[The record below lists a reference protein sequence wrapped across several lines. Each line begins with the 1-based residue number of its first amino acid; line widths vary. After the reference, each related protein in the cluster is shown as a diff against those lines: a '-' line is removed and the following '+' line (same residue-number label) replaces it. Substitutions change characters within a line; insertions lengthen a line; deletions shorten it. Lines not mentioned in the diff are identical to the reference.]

1 MKPTGRLGTNRYTR
15 VMAPQ
20 PRGVYNER
28 DDSGSYGGLTDR
40 GGCRMGTRF
49 LARTIGCLMLLGAV
63 SAGVLP
69 AMGHGVVVGGTGGF
83 VSFGLLPSLV
93 PFISTGQVVVVTTRT
108 FNSQVGG
115 VNSRFVVTSI
125 ALTPTVV
132 GVPSVLPF
140 PNPMLVSP
148 QTFPN
153 PMLAQTNGVVV
164 GDPPMGGAVAVS
176 DPPMGG
182 VGDPPAARHG
192 TAVDPRGVNACVM
205 SSCRLEQALTNR
217 RLIREQNLTFG
228 SEP

>member
-1 MKPTGRLGTNRYTR
+1 
-15 VMAPQ
+15 
-20 PRGVYNER
+20 
-28 DDSGSYGGLTDR
+28 
-40 GGCRMGTRF
+40 MGTRF
-49 LARTIGCLMLLGAV
+49 LARTIGGLMLLGAI

-69 AMGHGVVVGGTGGF
+69 AMGHGFVAGANGF
-83 VSFGLLPSLV
+83 ATFGLLPSIV

-140 PNPMLVSP
+140 PNPMLVSSQP
-148 QTFPN
+148 FSN

-164 GDPPMGGAVAVS
+164 GDPPMGGMAAA
-176 DPPMGG
+176 
-182 VGDPPAARHG
+182 GDPPAVRHWA
-192 TAVDPRGVNACVM
+192 TTDPRGVNACVM

>member
-1 MKPTGRLGTNRYTR
+1 
-15 VMAPQ
+15 
-20 PRGVYNER
+20 
-28 DDSGSYGGLTDR
+28 
-40 GGCRMGTRF
+40 MGTRF
-49 LARTIGCLMLLGAV
+49 LARTIGGLMLLGAI

-69 AMGHGVVVGGTGGF
+69 AMGHGFVVGANGF
-83 VSFGLLPSLV
+83 ATFGLLPSIV

-140 PNPMLVSP
+140 PNPMLVSSQP
-148 QTFPN
+148 FSN

-164 GDPPMGGAVAVS
+164 GDPPMGGGVAVT

-182 VGDPPAARHG
+182 MAAAGDPPAVRHWA
-192 TAVDPRGVNACVM
+192 TTDPRGVNACVM